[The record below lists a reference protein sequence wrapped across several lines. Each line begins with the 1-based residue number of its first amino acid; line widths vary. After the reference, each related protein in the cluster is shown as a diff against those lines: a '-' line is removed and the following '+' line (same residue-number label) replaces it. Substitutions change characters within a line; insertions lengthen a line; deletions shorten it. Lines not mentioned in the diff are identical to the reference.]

1 MKTKLLIFS
10 AMAFV
15 MLCFNGC
22 TPDEV
27 VTAQDQFKPYIIRV
41 TSSEPLTPTTIDASG
56 LPLINSLCLTVT
68 NVTSSCCTVGQS
80 QVELQGT
87 AVANTPMNI
96 EIQYWDQLSF
106 QPQPAGVGDCDQIT
120 LEIYYDG
127 FLVHTEQ
134 RTCGGANCINS
145 VGWNLYYTF

>member
-1 MKTKLLIFS
+1 MKTKLLLFS

-56 LPLINSLCLTVT
+56 LPLTNSLCLTVT

-96 EIQYWDQLSF
+96 EIQYGDVISIQSLPF
-106 QPQPAGVGDCDQIT
+106 VGDCDQIT
-120 LEIYYDG
+120 LEIYFDG
-127 FLVHTEQ
+127 SLVHTEQ

-145 VGWNLYYTF
+145 IGWNLYYTF